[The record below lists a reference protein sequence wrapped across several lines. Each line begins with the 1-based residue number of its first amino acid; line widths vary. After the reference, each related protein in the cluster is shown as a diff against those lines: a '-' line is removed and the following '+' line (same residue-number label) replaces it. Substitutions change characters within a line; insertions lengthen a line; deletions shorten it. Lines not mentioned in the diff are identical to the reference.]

1 MCSDRKVIAVVWVV
15 VWALSGS
22 WAQTSKPAAQGTQ
35 VEPSKRASDDETSD
49 FPPLPKGTVSLI
61 GGTVM
66 KLDPIR
72 DRIVMRAFGGR
83 DVNLS
88 FDVRTKVLRDETA
101 VSTREIRPGT
111 RIYADTALVNGKI
124 FAKTIRID
132 PKTAPGEA
140 NGQVTAFDPGTRKL
154 RIRNALAAEPL
165 EVQINPDTI
174 IRNGEKPVEA
184 SQLVTGALVHVTFRA
199 KADRTSSA
207 QQIDILAQPG
217 NTFTFVGKMT
227 FVDLRAGYVA
237 IADQNGAN
245 TYEVAVDHLTPN
257 VKSLLKEGSDVVVH
271 AKFDGQK
278 YQAQSI
284 EPAQG
289 LPR

>member
-1 MCSDRKVIAVVWVV
+1 MCSNRKVIAVVWAV
-15 VWALSGS
+15 VWALPGS
-22 WAQTSKPAAQGTQ
+22 WAQSSKPAAQNTPAEHSPR
-35 VEPSKRASDDETSD
+35 VSDDENSD

-72 DRIVMRAFGGR
+72 DRIVLRAFGGR

-88 FDVRTKVLRDETA
+88 FDVRTKVLREESA

-111 RIYADTALVNGKI
+111 RIYADTTLLNGRI

-140 NGQVTAFDPGTRKL
+140 NGQVTAYDSNARKL

-165 EVQINPDTI
+165 EVQINPDTT
-174 IRNGEKPVEA
+174 IRNGEKTVEP
-184 SQLVTGALVHVTFRA
+184 SQLVVGTLVHVTFRA
-199 KADRTSSA
+199 KADRTSLA

-217 NTFTFVGKMT
+217 STFTFAGKMT

-237 IADQNGAN
+237 IADQTGAN
-245 TYEVAVDHLTPN
+245 TYEVAVDHLTPG
-257 VKSLLKEGSDVVVH
+257 VKSQLKEGSDVVVH

-278 YQAQSI
+278 YQAQTI
-284 EPAQG
+284 EVGQDPSH
-289 LPR
+289 

>member
-1 MCSDRKVIAVVWVV
+1 MCRYGKVIAMVSVV
-15 VWALSGS
+15 VCALSGS
-22 WAQTSKPAAQGTQ
+22 WAQISTPPVQSTQ
-35 VEPSKRASDDETSD
+35 SGASPRVSDDDTSD
-49 FPPLPKGTVSLI
+49 FPALPKGRVSLI

-72 DRIVMRAFGGR
+72 DRIVLRAFGGR
-83 DVNLS
+83 DVHLS

-184 SQLVTGALVHVTFRA
+184 SQLVTGTLVHVTFRA

>member
-88 FDVRTKVLRDETA
+88 FDVRTKVLRQETA

-111 RIYADTALVNGKI
+111 RIYADTALVNGRI

-132 PKTAPGEA
+132 PSTAPGEA
-140 NGQVTAFDPGTRKL
+140 NGQVTAYDPGTRKL
-154 RIRNALAAEPL
+154 RVRNALAAEPL
-165 EVQINPDTI
+165 EVKLNPETV
-174 IRNGEKPVEA
+174 IRSGEKTVEP
-184 SQLVTGALVHVTFRA
+184 SQLVMGTLVHVTFRA
-199 KADRTSSA
+199 RADRTSLA

-217 NTFTFVGKMT
+217 STFTFAGKMT

-237 IADQNGAN
+237 IADQTGFN
-245 TYEVAVDHLTPN
+245 TYEVAVDHLTPG
-257 VKSLLKEGSDVVVH
+257 VKSQLKEGSDVVVH

-278 YQAQSI
+278 YQAQTI
-284 EPAQG
+284 EVAQG
-289 LPR
+289 LSH